1 LRGEIKNMAYGDIDK
16 SKMTV
21 TMKVEDYEYY
31 SDAVLGREALIRILE
46 RANKDGKAVMTEELK
61 TTIEEI
67 YC

>member
-1 LRGEIKNMAYGDIDK
+1 MAYGDIDK

-21 TMKVEDYEYY
+21 TMSVKDYEYY
-31 SDAVLGREALIRILE
+31 SDSALGRKALTKILE

>member
-1 LRGEIKNMAYGDIDK
+1 MAYGEIDK

-21 TMKVEDYEYY
+21 TMSVEEYEYY
-31 SDAVLGREALIRILE
+31 SDAVEGVRHYVKMLE

-61 TTIEEI
+61 TAIEEI

>member
-1 LRGEIKNMAYGDIDK
+1 MAYGDIDK

-21 TMKVEDYEYY
+21 TMSIEDYEYY
-31 SDAVLGREALIRILE
+31 SDAALGREAFIKILE
-46 RANKDGKAVMTEELK
+46 RANKDGKAVMTEELE